1 MEKERKISMSKK
13 IEYWQLADELCYS
26 LKCKDMIMHAETER
40 EIQRIL
46 INERKGCNECPRQEK
61 M

>member
-1 MEKERKISMSKK
+1 MKKEPRISISKRF
-13 IEYWQLADELCYS
+13 EYWQLADELCYS

-46 INERKGCNECPRQEK
+46 LNERKGCNEWQRQGK